1 MQDIA
6 HPQTATRRLAA
17 QSIRYLIVGAIAGG
31 SDLLLNAFLTH
42 VIELTPLQAN
52 LISRPFGGVISFTL
66 NKFWTFGNRG
76 QATTSRQAFRFCMVW
91 LTLFAGSQALVWF
104 YYEVVGLSPDLTKL
118 SAEGTLGI
126 CSFLCQ
132 KFWTFR

>member
-1 MQDIA
+1 MKDTA
-6 HPQTATRRLAA
+6 PSQTPTKRLAA
-17 QSIRYLIVGAIAGG
+17 QTIRYMIVGAIAGG
-31 SDLLLNAFLTH
+31 SDLLLNALLTH
-42 VIELTPLQAN
+42 VVGLTPLQAN

-66 NKFWTFGNRG
+66 NKYWTFGNQG
-76 QATTSRQAFRFCMVW
+76 EAATSRQAFRFCIVW
-91 LTLFAGSQALVWF
+91 LTMFAGSQALVWF